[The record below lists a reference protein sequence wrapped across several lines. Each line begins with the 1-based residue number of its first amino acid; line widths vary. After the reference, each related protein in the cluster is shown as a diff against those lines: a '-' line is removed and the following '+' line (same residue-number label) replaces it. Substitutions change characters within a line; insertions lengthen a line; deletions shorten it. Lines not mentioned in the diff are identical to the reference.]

1 MRAPISIIFEFL
13 ETSRPGLQK
22 NPWDFSGLEAP
33 KAPKNQHRDRGYRRT
48 RFLKNSGNPGYASSD
63 LEGLEWCKP
72 EKTQRLLFDPHLEVS
87 KNPKIIE
94 IDARTSKNHLI
105 EYHLLLKKS

>member
-33 KAPKNQHRDRGYRRT
+33 KAPKNQHRDRGYRRI
-48 RFLKNSGNPGYASSD
+48 RILKISGNPGYASSD

-72 EKTQRLLFDPHLEVS
+72 EKTQRLFFYPHLEVS
-87 KNPKIIE
+87 KNSKIIE
-94 IDARTSKNHLI
+94 IGAPISENEVIQNHRF
-105 EYHLLLKKS
+105 